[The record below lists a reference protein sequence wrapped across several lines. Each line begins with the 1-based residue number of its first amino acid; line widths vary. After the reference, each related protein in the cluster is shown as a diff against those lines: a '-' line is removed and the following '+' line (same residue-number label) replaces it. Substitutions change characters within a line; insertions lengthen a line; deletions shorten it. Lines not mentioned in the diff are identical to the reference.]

1 MEIAIIVVIIAVI
14 VAIIPIQIAIIKKKV
29 IGIDFASFLVNLLP
43 MQGRT
48 SE

>member
-29 IGIDFASFLVNLLP
+29 IGIDFA
-43 MQGRT
+43 T
-48 SE
+48 